1 MSILRF
7 SGNSSGTGTVT
18 LESPNVNSN
27 LTITLPSTSAQL
39 VTTSDVR
46 SNFTGGTGV
55 SVDSGT
61 GVISIGQAV
70 ATNSNVTFNNI
81 TVSGN
86 LTVSGTTTTV
96 NTETINLADNIITL
110 NSNATGSP
118 SENSGIEVER
128 GDSTN
133 VSLIWNESTDRWQ
146 FTNDGSTYVNLVT
159 STADLTENTNLY
171 FTNARARTAI
181 SATGTAI
188 SYDNSTGVITGS
200 GATTG
205 KAIAMAMVFGF

>member
-27 LTITLPSTSAQL
+27 LTITLPNTSAQL

-46 SNFTGGTGV
+46 NNFTGGTGV

-181 SATGTAI
+181 SAAGTAI

>member
-39 VTTSDVR
+39 VTSSDVR

-70 ATNSNVTFNNI
+70 ATNSSVTFNNI

-181 SATGTAI
+181 SAAGTAI